1 MNISKATEH
10 GYSNHALHHSGRFEK
25 ATVNVR
31 GDNSQKVATSFGN
44 SATKVTISPEA
55 QALNETE
62 RPVSER
68 PISIRLSSWLHEI
81 QVEAI
86 KNGTSVK
93 TAVKEYGKE
102 IAEYFFE
109 NDPDLLEG
117 VIRYMDGQSFKDAF
131 NLSERDCNYEYG
143 NAVLEDK
150 YFELDNILKR
160 TREDYYDLKKRGIE
174 WGVMYSFRY
183 GSYISPPDK
192 NTVQPDEEDKEDVS
206 QDKNGDKA
214 APQDKNAIF
223 KDFAERM
230 VTSNR
235 KKGIESTLRHHIK
248 NERNAS
254 HKQERH

>member
-1 MNISKATEH
+1 MEISNATER
-10 GYSNHALHHSGRFEK
+10 GYSNRALYNSGRFEK
-25 ATVNVR
+25 TAVGVR
-31 GDNSQKVATSFGN
+31 GNNSQKAATFFDN

-55 QALNETE
+55 KTLNETE
-62 RPVSER
+62 RQLSER
-68 PISIRLSSWLHEI
+68 PVSMRLLSWLHEI

-160 TREDYYDLKKRGIE
+160 TREDYYELKKRGIE

-183 GSYISPPDK
+183 GSWISPLDNNVVK
-192 NTVQPDEEDKEDVS
+192 PDEEDKEDVS
-206 QDKNGDKA
+206 QDKNSDKA
-214 APQDKNAIF
+214 AQQDKNAIF

-230 VTSNR
+230 IVVNR
-235 KKGIESTLRHHIK
+235 KKGIESTLQHHIK
-248 NERNAS
+248 NERNTG